1 MPILHS
7 PRYGV
12 PCPFAQ
18 ILSRAFRNAP
28 SLSGFDSSRFLR
40 VLLIHQT

>member
-12 PCPFAQ
+12 PCSFAQ
-18 ILSRAFRNAP
+18 ILSRVLRNAA
-28 SLSGFDSSRFLR
+28 SLSGFASSRFLR
-40 VLLIHQT
+40 VLLIHQS